1 MVSIHLNVADI
12 NAWGSPPGH
21 GDNTLYIN
29 FLNSGLLLYLHG
41 PTIEALRQFAQQ
53 ILDYLPE

>member
-53 ILDYLPE
+53 ILD